1 MKKNETTGS
10 AILKGAIGNGVK
22 TPGIGQAVKEFI
34 MGLLVVVRIEI
45 EDRKKSL
52 DVTDEQLA
60 EMVLTRI
67 EEEKLT
73 FSDEKEER
81 KYYGVVT
88 RKVVWNYAN
97 ATEAERIIN
106 RLKSGDQLFAQK
118 FFYGKNNNECNISR
132 FRSKIIAQIKQTYHY
147 EVSVEEFGNI
157 VYTHLWDN
165 GTWSVLDNYAKKS
178 SFFCWLEQV
187 SRHEVM
193 RVLEDMK
200 VINVSRERTSGN
212 TRLLGTSISPD
223 VWELIIT
230 DLMPEGMYKNLLMA
244 SYVERKNEKKM
255 AKDFKLEAESLRSE
269 IKKAEMALKDKL
281 IRGDSYYEELV
292 LRDKT
297 PRNVELSEEFIKEFV
312 KWQEGKSDA
321 SPLADVFG
329 INFDKEEI
337 NDKVVDFLYRF
348 SEKLQWSDEDKLI
361 WRLRFIE
368 NTAPVEVAERCGR
381 ARAWLDT
388 RYSRLNKKFNA
399 AIREWW
405 KNNA

>member
-10 AILKGAIGNGVK
+10 ATLKGATSNGVK
-22 TPGIGQAVKEFI
+22 TPGIGQAVKDFI
-34 MGLLVVVRIEI
+34 MGLLVVVRMEI

-60 EMVLTRI
+60 ELVLARI
-67 EEEKLT
+67 EEDKLT

-88 RKVVWNYAN
+88 REVVWNYAN

-178 SFFCWLEQV
+178 SFFCWLEKV

-269 IKKAEMALKDKL
+269 IKKAERALKDKL
-281 IRGDSYYEELV
+281 SRGDSYYEELV

-312 KWQEGKSDA
+312 KGQEGKSDA

-348 SEKLQWSDEDKLI
+348 SEI
-361 WRLRFIE
+361 
-368 NTAPVEVAERCGR
+368 
-381 ARAWLDT
+381 
-388 RYSRLNKKFNA
+388 
-399 AIREWW
+399 
-405 KNNA
+405 